1 MKVRSCSMD
10 AYINQNHKNKHIVF
24 LAYHTHTIRRACN
37 EHTHARTHAHT
48 HVGRG
53 DRHGYEKDSL
63 EIVLEQVRLEGGFK
77 TKRRIKAAECLR
89 QTVPNRWA
97 SVRKGSHQM
106 FLDLHQVRQRFV
118 CRMRIV
124 IVLLEYKVEGDRTDT
139 EGLFMKWN

>member
-1 MKVRSCSMD
+1 MPIYR
-10 AYINQNHKNKHIVF
+10 ARWEHRALYNNTNN
-24 LAYHTHTIRRACN
+24 THAC
-37 EHTHARTHAHT
+37 THARTHAHT
-48 HVGRG
+48 HIRASDEGIGRAV
-53 DRHGYEKDSL
+53 KNSL
-63 EIVLEQVRLEGGFK
+63 EIIIKPVRLEGGFE
-77 TKRRIKAAECLR
+77 RGGRIRVAECLG
-89 QTVPNRWA
+89 QIVPDRWA